1 MICLLVADTINFSLA
16 IYFLFLVHYSLSAR
30 PVIQL
35 FIMQEV
41 LINISAPH
49 KLLPGGNLL
58 VTSTLRNCTLPVQ
71 GTPDNTVSYK
81 HQIIVLLVGKVF
93 SRLIASRFVVEVL
106 CTSSVSVLCFLCY
119 VLRAFSSAVSWFCWQ
134 TSFRT
139 DLRAKHVKRTKTKG
153 SSYTKR
159 TSSCYWNYQVIS
171 EVNIIL

>member
-1 MICLLVADTINFSLA
+1 MLVGCRYNQFFLSYIFFVLGSLFFVSQTCNSV
-16 IYFLFLVHYSLSAR
+16 IYNAR
-30 PVIQL
+30 VK
-35 FIMQEV
+35 
-41 LINISAPH
+41 INISAPH

-58 VTSTLRNCTLPVQ
+58 VTSTLGNCTLPVQ